1 MTRRGLKRLGWI
13 TVLASASIATGAGQV
28 VADDAAARGDATLQV
43 EEGHCD
49 KPRFHLN
56 QGASEGTWQG
66 ETPGVSFVS
75 HSNRKVA
82 VFEVAAGYRAAVTCV
97 DTQHSASVTISPEGT
112 VEGPKQITLSSAD
125 DILFVGFSGR
135 VAPLPPQPV
144 TPTLSCV
151 SPIGNG
157 QYRAHFGY
165 QNPNGTAIEVA
176 VGERNGFTPNP
187 VNRDQPQVF
196 PPGSPTNA
204 FEVVFGGEMITWT
217 LTGRPVSASSSST
230 PCPGVLRVDKLI
242 SPEDDPGQFQMH
254 IDSAQLLRAQN
265 TRLIPTTGNTTVP
278 PGDHRVSETAIA
290 PTSLDDYDSSVV
302 CRTAAG
308 GGDVVAQGIGT
319 SLTVPVRSGEHV
331 VCVFLNSRKGGV
343 EPPEPDADLAI
354 TKVVSQSLAQLGQTV
369 TWTVTLRNKG
379 PATATNVRIEDTLP
393 EGVKYI
399 EGSLSVP
406 QGVTCVSSVCTLASL
421 AAGASVVGTFRTT
434 ATQVGSQVNLVAAK
448 ADERDP
454 TPADNAASAELT
466 VEGTNVEVVE
476 PLLECVEE
484 LPNGRRRAH
493 FGYSNSGGSTDVIPL
508 GDRNNFD
515 PLPGDRG
522 QPDQF
527 VRGRVID
534 AFQVD
539 FAAGTHTWT
548 LGSRRVAASA
558 ASPPCAAT
566 IRIDKALEPTNDLGR
581 FNLEIDGSVS
591 GSGANAGH
599 QGTTGD
605 VVVAAL
611 PPGSLHTVGER
622 AVGNTNADD
631 YATTIVC
638 RADRG
643 AGAELGASNI
653 ASLAIRVAPGQE
665 VVCTIRNVRT
675 SPIPPT
681 PTPPGPEPPVPP
693 VPPPIPP
700 IPPIPPTPLPPEPP
714 PASQVDLAVT
724 KVASPLSITIGST
737 YTATVRV
744 TNNGG
749 VPATNV
755 TVTELV
761 SQGTAIVSATPSQG
775 TCIAL
780 TRSCALGTLAPGAS
794 ATIAVVIRGQVVGSR
809 VNVVEVDAAEAD
821 PDRTD
826 NVASALVH
834 VVGPTQCGQLQ
845 LSRRTATPGRRV
857 TLAARARTVRGT
869 PVWGLPMHLRGPG
882 VARAVTTN
890 VDGVATFSFTPLLP
904 GVIVARVP
912 EATGASRASAC

>member
-1 MTRRGLKRLGWI
+1 
-13 TVLASASIATGAGQV
+13 
-28 VADDAAARGDATLQV
+28 
-43 EEGHCD
+43 
-49 KPRFHLN
+49 
-56 QGASEGTWQG
+56 
-66 ETPGVSFVS
+66 
-75 HSNRKVA
+75 
-82 VFEVAAGYRAAVTCV
+82 
-97 DTQHSASVTISPEGT
+97 
-112 VEGPKQITLSSAD
+112 
-125 DILFVGFSGR
+125 
-135 VAPLPPQPV
+135 
-144 TPTLSCV
+144 
-151 SPIGNG
+151 
-157 QYRAHFGY
+157 
-165 QNPNGTAIEVA
+165 
-176 VGERNGFTPNP
+176 
-187 VNRDQPQVF
+187 
-196 PPGSPTNA
+196 
-204 FEVVFGGEMITWT
+204 
-217 LTGRPVSASSSST
+217 
-230 PCPGVLRVDKLI
+230 
-242 SPEDDPGQFQMH
+242 MH

-265 TRLIPTTGNTTVP
+265 TRVLPTTGDTTVP

-290 PTSLDDYDSSVV
+290 PTTLADYNSSVV
-302 CRTAAG
+302 CRSG
-308 GGDVVAQGIGT
+308 DDVVAQGVGT

-331 VCVFLNSRKGGV
+331 VCVFLNSHKGAPQPG
-343 EPPEPDADLAI
+343 PDADLAI

-379 PATATNVRIEDTLP
+379 PATATNVRIGDTLP

-399 EGSLSVP
+399 EGSLSVS

-434 ATQVGSQVNLVAAK
+434 ATQVGSQVNLVEAK
-448 ADERDP
+448 VDQRDP
-454 TPADNAASAELT
+454 VPADNAASAELT

-476 PLLECVEE
+476 PLLECVEQ

-508 GDRNNFD
+508 GDRNYFD
-515 PLPGDRG
+515 PLPRDRG

-527 VRGRVID
+527 VPGRVID

-539 FAAGTHTWT
+539 FAEGTHTWT

-558 ASPPCAAT
+558 ASTPCAAT

-581 FNLEIDGSVS
+581 FNLEIDGSVA
-591 GSGANAGH
+591 GSGAHVGH

-605 VVVAAL
+605 VVVTAL

-643 AGAELGASNI
+643 TGAELGASNI

-675 SPIPPT
+675 SPTP

-693 VPPPIPP
+693 EPPPIPP
-700 IPPIPPTPLPPEPP
+700 MPLPPEPP
-714 PASQVDLAVT
+714 LASQVDLAVT
-724 KVASPLSITIGST
+724 KVATPLSITIGST

-775 TCIAL
+775 TCTVL

-794 ATIAVVIRGQVVGSR
+794 ATIAVVIRGQVVGPR

-857 TLAARARTVRGT
+857 TLAARARTARRT
-869 PVWGLPMHLRGPG
+869 PVWGLSVQLRGSG

-890 VDGVATFSFTPLLP
+890 VDGVATFRFTPLLP
-904 GVIVARVP
+904 GVVVAMVP
-912 EATGASRASAC
+912 GSARCQSGVGVLGAASSPGISG

>member
-1 MTRRGLKRLGWI
+1 M
-13 TVLASASIATGAGQV
+13 A
-28 VADDAAARGDATLQV
+28 
-43 EEGHCD
+43 
-49 KPRFHLN
+49 
-56 QGASEGTWQG
+56 
-66 ETPGVSFVS
+66 
-75 HSNRKVA
+75 
-82 VFEVAAGYRAAVTCV
+82 
-97 DTQHSASVTISPEGT
+97 
-112 VEGPKQITLSSAD
+112 
-125 DILFVGFSGR
+125 
-135 VAPLPPQPV
+135 
-144 TPTLSCV
+144 
-151 SPIGNG
+151 
-157 QYRAHFGY
+157 
-165 QNPNGTAIEVA
+165 
-176 VGERNGFTPNP
+176 
-187 VNRDQPQVF
+187 
-196 PPGSPTNA
+196 
-204 FEVVFGGEMITWT
+204 
-217 LTGRPVSASSSST
+217 
-230 PCPGVLRVDKLI
+230 PCPFR
-242 SPEDDPGQFQMH
+242 
-254 IDSAQLLRAQN
+254 
-265 TRLIPTTGNTTVP
+265 
-278 PGDHRVSETAIA
+278 
-290 PTSLDDYDSSVV
+290 
-302 CRTAAG
+302 
-308 GGDVVAQGIGT
+308 
-319 SLTVPVRSGEHV
+319 
-331 VCVFLNSRKGGV
+331 
-343 EPPEPDADLAI
+343 
-354 TKVVSQSLAQLGQTV
+354 
-369 TWTVTLRNKG
+369 
-379 PATATNVRIEDTLP
+379 
-393 EGVKYI
+393 
-399 EGSLSVP
+399 

-448 ADERDP
+448 ADQRDP

-548 LGSRRVAASA
+548 LGSRRVAASV

-744 TNNGG
+744 TNNGV

-869 PVWGLPMHLRGPG
+869 PVWGLPMQLRGPG

-890 VDGVATFSFTPLLP
+890 VDGVATFKFTPLLP

-912 EATGASRASAC
+912 GSNRCQSGFGVLSASSPGISG